1 MHMNHLYEAGATRHR
16 IRYALANI
24 LRDRVVDDG
33 AFRVCFQMEDEDT
46 VIRAIL
52 IRGLKNPR
60 LRTALE
66 RSHLVDITHWLGR
79 YPDLAEAYLGESRAA
94 VRAYPSEKRSPRAQL

>member
-1 MHMNHLYEAGATRHR
+1 MYMKHLYEAGATKRR

-24 LRDRVVDDG
+24 VRDRVVDDG

-66 RSHLVDITHWLGR
+66 RSHLVDITHWLVR
-79 YPDLAEAYLGESRAA
+79 YPDLAEAYLGESRVAA
-94 VRAYPSEKRSPRAQL
+94 RAYPSAKRLPRVQL